1 MNNSLKYFA
10 LSMLLATM
18 TGCTEDITKAVG
30 PLPDE
35 KSMDNV
41 GSQLYSG
48 KTFSN
53 MITIN
58 MYEDDGPATEKIG
71 YALTKPATTA
81 VTVKA
86 IPSPALVAEYNRDH
100 NTKMEEFPID
110 NVTMEDNGS
119 LTVPAGKMA
128 SENISMNLSAEGL
141 EPDTPYLLA
150 ITLTQNTTGIEA
162 QASKQVIYYRISCIL
177 CKFRNLSTIDCRSM
191 GCKS

>member
-1 MNNSLKYFA
+1 
-10 LSMLLATM
+10 MLLATM
-18 TGCTEDITKAVG
+18 TGCTEDITQAVG

-35 KSMDNV
+35 TSMNNV

-58 MYEDDGPATEKIG
+58 MYEDDGPAIEKIG

-110 NVTMEDNGS
+110 NVTLEDNGS

-162 QASKQVIYYRISCIL
+162 QASKQVIYYR
-177 CKFRNLSTIDCRSM
+177 KTIVFL
-191 GCKS
+191 